1 MVTTKSQGAQPS
13 QAEQVARAQDRSG
26 GVASADVHTSEEKV
40 GIVFVHGIG
49 SQKQGE
55 TLLQWSAPIIEVIT
69 AWRRRARAANLL
81 LDDSGPLDPVEI
93 AELDYESPLPVV
105 TVRIPKV
112 RIGEVEHPET
122 RWLMTEA
129 WWASKVEP
137 PALATLTSWLGP
149 RGGTE
154 QIVAGILG
162 NPSGNP
168 GWLGI
173 SKKMVL
179 PFVTV
184 FSALIL
190 TLFAFVRAVS
200 RLIPIDAVRDSAA
213 LREFDGFLTGWFGDI
228 RILIFDPVQ
237 SANIR
242 TGLARAIEALRGI
255 GCGPIVIVAHS
266 GGAMVSVLA
275 LTDPRHREAHVD
287 KLVTFGEGW
296 NLAVRLTPQGPPGS
310 PMAGMADR
318 LRAGVG
324 TFRPKLRWTDF
335 WASNDPA
342 PAGELLVGKEM
353 TPKPAAGQVVSKRV
367 WNRRSLLDDHGSYWD
382 NDEEFIIPLL
392 RELDDPTGDG
402 SASRFYPVDA
412 APRAAPAAA
421 ASEAATS
428 EEPPEEAG
436 LRASRHR
443 ERVAAL
449 AVWRQACIVFPI
461 ATIAI
466 AIVLAPSRLIAMG
479 QTIAD
484 ALIRIPGVK
493 LLEGP
498 FHWLRTLELGVIPVI
513 NVPTVPL
520 LVEFGVWVLQAVVFI
535 AILQLLFAPVRAF
548 HAWKVGAPM
557 RAAVFAAECI
567 LGGLLVIA
575 ALVVI
580 SADLLLGW
588 LQPIFPARA
597 LDPPGHGL
605 LLGSSGADWLGGLL
619 VTAGLIGLSFVSSWL
634 VSRWKTP
641 IATMVVGSVGSAL
654 FIVALVAAVLAIFK
668 RPGIELAE
676 LAYAAIWIAFVIAY
690 RIGHAFWRLW
700 DRRERQDAYDL
711 EVAAKVNR
719 WPAIV
724 GAASLTMVAVSL
736 SVWVL
741 GLAVEIPILLTVAS
755 AVLAAFTLYLAGQA
769 STGSA
774 DPVSAP
780 GPVMSARSD

>member
-26 GVASADVHTSEEKV
+26 SAATEHVHKSDDKV

-69 AWRRRARAANLL
+69 AWRRRARDANLL
-81 LDDSGPLDPVEI
+81 PDDGGPLDPVEI

-112 RIGEVEHPET
+112 RIGEVDHPEK

-137 PALATLTSWLGP
+137 PALGTLTSWLGP

-190 TLFAFVRAVS
+190 TLFAFVRAIS

-275 LTDPRHREAHVD
+275 LTDPRHRDAHVD
-287 KLVTFGEGW
+287 KLITFGEGW
-296 NLAVRLTPQGPPGS
+296 NLAVRLTPKGEPGS
-310 PMAGMADR
+310 PIAGMADR
-318 LRAGVG
+318 LRSGIG

-342 PAGELLVGKEM
+342 PAGELLVHQEM
-353 TPKPAAGQVVSKRV
+353 NPKPAADQVVSKRV

-402 SASRFYPVDA
+402 SASRFYPVQA
-412 APRAAPAAA
+412 APPTASNAAPSPAAA
-421 ASEAATS
+421 SGK
-428 EEPPEEAG
+428 PPEEPG

-449 AVWRQACIVFPI
+449 AIWRQACIVFPI
-461 ATIAI
+461 AAI
-466 AIVLAPSRLIAMG
+466 SVAIVLAPSRLIAMG

-498 FHWLRTLELGVIPVI
+498 FNWLRTLELGVIPVI
-513 NVPTVPL
+513 NVPAVSF

-548 HAWKVGAPM
+548 HAWGIGAPM
-557 RAAVFAAECI
+557 RAAVLTAESI
-567 LGGLLVIA
+567 LAGLLVIA
-575 ALVVI
+575 AVVVL
-580 SADLLLGW
+580 SADQLLGW
-588 LQPIFPARA
+588 LRPIFPG
-597 LDPPGHGL
+597 LDQPGHGL
-605 LLGSSGADWLGGLL
+605 LLGSGGPDWVGGLL
-619 VTAGLIGLSFVSSWL
+619 VTAGLIGLSFASSWL

-641 IATMVVGSVGSAL
+641 IATMVVGGVGSAL
-654 FIVALVAAVLAIFK
+654 FVLALVAAVLAIFK
-668 RPGIELAE
+668 RPGVELAE
-676 LAYAAIWIAFVIAY
+676 LAYAGIWIAFVIAY
-690 RIGHAFWRLW
+690 RIGHSFWRLW

-711 EVAAKVNR
+711 EVAEKVNR

-769 STGSA
+769 TKGAA
-774 DPVSAP
+774 DPLSAP

>member
-26 GVASADVHTSEEKV
+26 GAATEHVHASEDKV

-69 AWRRRARAANLL
+69 AWRRRARAKNLL
-81 LDDSGPLDPVEI
+81 PDDGGPLDPVEI

-105 TVRIPKV
+105 TVRIPRV
-112 RIGEVEHPET
+112 RIGEVDHPEK

-137 PALATLTSWLGP
+137 PALGTLTSWLGP

-190 TLFAFVRAVS
+190 TLFAFVRAIS

-242 TGLARAIEALRGI
+242 TGLVRAIEALRGI

-275 LTDPRHREAHVD
+275 LTDPRHRDAHVD
-287 KLVTFGEGW
+287 KLITFGEGW
-296 NLAVRLTPQGPPGS
+296 NLAVRLTPKEEPGS

-318 LRAGVG
+318 LRAGIG

-342 PAGELLVGKEM
+342 PAGELLVHKEM
-353 TPKPAAGQVVSKRV
+353 NPKPAADQVVSKRV

-402 SASRFYPVDA
+402 SASRFYPVQA
-412 APRAAPAAA
+412 APPAASNAAPSPAAE
-421 ASEAATS
+421 SGK
-428 EEPPEEAG
+428 PPEEAG

-449 AVWRQACIVFPI
+449 AIWRQACIVFPI
-461 ATIAI
+461 AAI
-466 AIVLAPSRLIAMG
+466 SVAIVLAPSRLIAMG

-513 NVPTVPL
+513 NVPAVSF

-548 HAWKVGAPM
+548 HAWGIGAPM
-557 RAAVFAAECI
+557 RAAVLTAESI
-567 LGGLLVIA
+567 LAGLLVIA
-575 ALVVI
+575 AVVVL
-580 SADLLLGW
+580 SADQLLGW
-588 LQPIFPARA
+588 LQPIFPG
-597 LDPPGHGL
+597 LDQPGHGL
-605 LLGSSGADWLGGLL
+605 LLGSGGPDWVGGLL
-619 VTAGLIGLSFVSSWL
+619 VTAGLIGLSFASSWL

-641 IATMVVGSVGSAL
+641 IATMVVGGVGSAL
-654 FIVALVAAVLAIFK
+654 FVLALVAAVLAIFK
-668 RPGIELAE
+668 RPGVELAE
-676 LAYAAIWIAFVIAY
+676 LAYAGIWIAFVIAY
-690 RIGHAFWRLW
+690 RIGHSFWRLW
-700 DRRERQDAYDL
+700 DRRERQEAYDL
-711 EVAAKVNR
+711 EVAEKVNR

-741 GLAVEIPILLTVAS
+741 GLAVEIPVLLTVAS

-769 STGSA
+769 TKGAA
-774 DPVSAP
+774 DPLSAP

>member
-13 QAEQVARAQDRSG
+13 QAEQVARAHDRSG
-26 GVASADVHTSEEKV
+26 GAATEHVHASDDKV

-69 AWRRRARAANLL
+69 AWRRRARAEKLL
-81 LDDSGPLDPVEI
+81 PDDSGPLDPVEI

-112 RIGEVEHPET
+112 RIGDVDHPEK

-168 GWLGI
+168 GWLGV

-190 TLFAFVRAVS
+190 TLFAFVRAIS

-213 LREFDGFLTGWFGDI
+213 LREFDGFLTGWFGDV

-242 TGLARAIEALRGI
+242 TGLVRAIEALRGI

-275 LTDPRHREAHVD
+275 LTDPRHQEAHVD

-296 NLAVRLTPQGPPGS
+296 NLAVRLTPRGEPGS

-318 LRAGVG
+318 LRTGIG

-353 TPKPAAGQVVSKRV
+353 VPKPAADQVVSRRV

-402 SASRFYPVDA
+402 SASRFYPLET
-412 APRAAPAAA
+412 APAVAPNAA
-421 ASEAATS
+421 ASPAVQS
-428 EEPPEEAG
+428 EGPPEEPG

-461 ATIAI
+461 AAIAV

-498 FHWLRTLELGVIPVI
+498 FNWLRTLDLGVIPVI
-513 NVPTVPL
+513 NVPAVPV
-520 LVEFGVWVLQAVVFI
+520 LVEFGIWVLQAVVFI

-548 HAWKVGAPM
+548 HAWRIGTPM
-557 RAAVFAAECI
+557 RAAVFTAECI

-580 SADLLLGW
+580 SADQLLGW
-588 LQPIFPARA
+588 LQPIFPSRA

-605 LLGSSGADWLGGLL
+605 LLGSGGRDWVGGLL
-619 VTAGLIGLSFVSSWL
+619 VTAGLIALSFVSSWL

-641 IATMVVGSVGSAL
+641 IATMVVGGVGSAL
-654 FIVALVAAVLAIFK
+654 FVVALVAAVLAIFK

-676 LAYAAIWIAFVIAY
+676 LAYAGIWLAFVIAY
-690 RIGHAFWRLW
+690 RIGHSFWRLW

-711 EVAAKVNR
+711 EVAPTVNR

-736 SVWVL
+736 AVWVL

-769 STGSA
+769 SKGAA